1 MQEIVFDPVSL
12 RCGHMFC
19 YSCVC
24 SAASVSSVEGLRFA
38 DKKAKCPLCR
48 EVRSHSS
55 KNFVSKIVSPVF
67 LNFAVNVLM

>member
-19 YSCVC
+19 YSCAC

-38 DKKAKCPLCR
+38 DRKAKCPLCR
-48 EVRSHSS
+48 EVRILGTVFNTINSQAFYD
-55 KNFVSKIVSPVF
+55 FVDNGFV
-67 LNFAVNVLM
+67 